1 MPRTTSPH
9 TAPHVQVADR
19 VTPPEG
25 EQEPLNRAWP
35 AVPESIAAARSAV
48 AQYASVAGASADVL
62 DAIRVAVSE
71 AFTNAVLHAY
81 PDADQVG
88 TVDVT
93 AEHTDGVL
101 LIAVAD
107 GGRDMTPRIDSPGLG
122 FGLPLIA
129 QMTQDFRVEHR
140 AEGGTTVWMRFAL

>member
-1 MPRTTSPH
+1 MPRATSPH
-9 TAPHVQVADR
+9 TSPRVQVADR

-35 AVPESIAAARSAV
+35 AVPESVAAARSAV
-48 AQYASVAGASADVL
+48 AQYASVRGASADVL

-81 PDADQVG
+81 PNADQVG

-93 AEHTDGVL
+93 AEQTDGVL
-101 LIAVAD
+101 HIAVAD
-107 GGRDMTPRIDSPGLG
+107 GGLVNAGACWTVSVNDCVAVPFSFAEVNDSL
-122 FGLPLIA
+122 
-129 QMTQDFRVEHR
+129 
-140 AEGGTTVWMRFAL
+140 

>member
-1 MPRTTSPH
+1 
-9 TAPHVQVADR
+9 

-35 AVPESIAAARSAV
+35 AVPESVAAARAAV
-48 AQYASVAGASADVL
+48 AHYASVCGASADVL

-81 PDADQVG
+81 RGADQVG
-88 TVDVT
+88 TVEVT
-93 AEHTDGVL
+93 AEHADSVL
-101 LIAVAD
+101 LVAVAD
-107 GGRDMTPRIDSPGLG
+107 GGRGMTPRIGSPGLG

-129 QMTQDFRVEHR
+129 QMTQDFRVQHR

>member
-1 MPRTTSPH
+1 
-9 TAPHVQVADR
+9 

-101 LIAVAD
+101 LIAVAATAHRAD
-107 GGRDMTPRIDSPGLG
+107 DPRLPRRAPRGGRHYRMDALCALESRFVDSE
-122 FGLPLIA
+122 A
-129 QMTQDFRVEHR
+129 VAADRVAHGAVR
-140 AEGGTTVWMRFAL
+140 AAA